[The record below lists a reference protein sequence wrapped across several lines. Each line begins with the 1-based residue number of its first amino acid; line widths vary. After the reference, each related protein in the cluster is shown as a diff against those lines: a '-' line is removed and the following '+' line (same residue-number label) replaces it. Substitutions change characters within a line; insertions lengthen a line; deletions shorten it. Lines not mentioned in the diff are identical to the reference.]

1 LVIATQVSVSMSDS
15 GGARSAVLSYY
26 LFRVTDSVGFIWPVF
41 TLFLLWNDLTF
52 TQIGTLSAISA
63 VLVVVFE
70 VPTGYLAD
78 RIGHRNTL
86 AIGMGATATSIAGFV
101 AASTFRQFVA
111 LYVIWA
117 LANALRHGAADA
129 WLYEMLRERLDSDAF
144 TRVRGRGGA
153 VYQVVTAVT
162 MIVGGLLYAVHPTYP
177 FAASAV
183 LSGLGVGAI
192 LLMPQT
198 DADADQ
204 PGVTDALTTLREQF
218 TRPSLRAFVPFI
230 ALFFAMVTTAD
241 TYIQPI
247 TVDVIERLSAA
258 LAPVAE
264 DAVGRDG
271 SSLILVAVIL
281 LLTSLCYLR
290 RQTLSAW
297 ILNSSFHVLTATSIS
312 VPEEATLGFVYAGFA
327 LAGGIASYNAERIRG
342 WLGLRRALLAVPLVT
357 AAALVFPLAV
367 PLLAVPA
374 FFLMRAATDLSKPLV
389 NQYLNDRAGSA
400 SRATVLSAAQMSYAV
415 VRAPLKPLVGV
426 IADTT
431 SPFGA
436 IAALGGGFLIV
447 GLSIVVV
454 AQSVIA
460 DGPAVESTGV
470 EESAG

>member
-1 LVIATQVSVSMSDS
+1 MVATQVSVSMSDS
-15 GGARSAVLSYY
+15 GSARSAVLSYY

-271 SSLILVAVIL
+271 SSL
-281 LLTSLCYLR
+281 
-290 RQTLSAW
+290 
-297 ILNSSFHVLTATSIS
+297 S
-312 VPEEATLGFVYAGFA
+312 VPGEATLGFVYAGFA

-426 IADTT
+426 IADAT

>member
-1 LVIATQVSVSMSDS
+1 MSDS

-26 LFRVTDSVGFIWPVF
+26 LFRVSDSVGFIWPVF

-86 AIGMGATATSIAGFV
+86 AIGMGATAMSIAGFV
-101 AASTFRQFVA
+101 AASTFRHFVV

-129 WLYEMLRERLDSDAF
+129 WLYEMLRERLDGDAF

-162 MIVGGLLYAVHPTYP
+162 MIVGGLLYAVNPTYP

-183 LSGLGVGAI
+183 LSGLGVGVV

-198 DADADQ
+198 AADADQ
-204 PGVTDALTTLREQF
+204 PGVTDAVTTLRERF

-264 DAVGRDG
+264 DAVGADG
-271 SSLILVAVIL
+271 SSLGI
-281 LLTSLCYLR
+281 
-290 RQTLSAW
+290 
-297 ILNSSFHVLTATSIS
+297 
-312 VPEEATLGFVYAGFA
+312 PEEATLGFVYAGFA
-327 LAGGIASYNAERIRG
+327 LAGGVASYNAERIRG

-389 NQYLNDRAGSA
+389 NQYLNDRTGSA

-426 IADTT
+426 IADLTT
-431 SPFGA
+431 PIGA
-436 IAALGGGFLIV
+436 VAALGGGFLLVGGAIV
-447 GLSIVVV
+447 LIARSVV
-454 AQSVIA
+454 ADA
-460 DGPAVESTGV
+460 PAGAGESTSV

>member
-1 LVIATQVSVSMSDS
+1 MVATQVSASMSNS

-264 DAVGRDG
+264 
-271 SSLILVAVIL
+271 
-281 LLTSLCYLR
+281 
-290 RQTLSAW
+290 
-297 ILNSSFHVLTATSIS
+297 
-312 VPEEATLGFVYAGFA
+312 EATLGFVYAGFA
-327 LAGGIASYNAERIRG
+327 FAGGIASYNAERIRG

-426 IADTT
+426 IADAT

>member
-1 LVIATQVSVSMSDS
+1 MVATQVSVSMSDS
-15 GGARSAVLSYY
+15 GSARSAVLSYY

-264 DAVGRDG
+264 
-271 SSLILVAVIL
+271 
-281 LLTSLCYLR
+281 
-290 RQTLSAW
+290 
-297 ILNSSFHVLTATSIS
+297 
-312 VPEEATLGFVYAGFA
+312 EATLGFVYAGFA

-426 IADTT
+426 IADAT